1 MPLKLAALT
10 AAAADPPV
18 EPRLRIVTFN
28 AQCLAAPETRDTRL
42 PRFRWEIAR
51 RAHVE
56 QVANVIES
64 LEPDVLAL
72 QEVTSKP
79 VVDLLIEVLVEKGLD
94 QYRAYHTESQDK
106 FSGFDVAFVSR
117 FGADVVEGQTI
128 RMIYSPSGDATW
140 RESFSFTDENGQQR
154 QRETALIR
162 HAVFF
167 VNAQGIKL
175 GFLGLHLKADPSDA
189 YSNARRTAEAQIA
202 RRIVQ
207 QEIVDR
213 GYTPIVL
220 GDLNDYDPDVPDRD
234 PTRSTKTGVIKLL
247 KDYDNNQPD
256 DELVNAA
263 ERIVRVADRFTAHW
277 DINENNAADDGDV
290 FTMIDH
296 ILLHKSLAP
305 KIRRTFVCRLS
316 DLKTSDHWP
325 LVVDLN
331 LP

>member
-1 MPLKLAALT
+1 MHLLAWTTT
-10 AAAADPPV
+10 ASAD
-18 EPRLRIVTFN
+18 EPAGSRLRIVTFN
-28 AQCLAAPETRDTRL
+28 AQCLAAPETRDSKL

-51 RAHVE
+51 RRHVE
-56 QVANVIES
+56 HVANIIEA
-64 LEPDVLAL
+64 LEPDVMAL

-79 VVDLLIEVLVEKGLD
+79 VVQLLLEVLAEKGLD
-94 QYRAYHTESQDK
+94 QYRAYHVESQDK
-106 FSGFDVAFVSR
+106 FSGFDVAFVTR
-117 FGADVVEGQTI
+117 FKAEVVDGQPI
-128 RMIYSPSGDATW
+128 RIMYSPSGDATW
-140 RESFSFTDENGQQR
+140 RESFSFTDEDGQQR
-154 QRETALIR
+154 ERETALIR
-162 HAVFF
+162 HALFC
-167 VNAQGIKL
+167 VNAQGLKL
-175 GFLGLHLKADPSDA
+175 GFLGVHLKADPSDDYA
-189 YSNARRTAEAQIA
+189 NVRRTAEAHIA

-207 QEIVDR
+207 REIVAR

-234 PTRSTKTGVIKLL
+234 PTRSTKTNVLKLL
-247 KDYDNNQPD
+247 KDYDQGRPG

-263 ERIVRVADRFTAHW
+263 ERIVRVADRFTSHW
-277 DINENNAADDGDV
+277 DINENFTSDEGDV

-305 KIRRTFVCRLS
+305 KIRRTFVCRIG